1 MSTLR
6 IGVIGCGVMGSNH
19 ARVAQQLGRA
29 HLAAVV
35 DSDLARAEV
44 LAQPT
49 GAIASS
55 QLEDVLTHIDLAIV
69 SVPTAAHF
77 DTAMTCINAGLSVL
91 LEKPIAS
98 TVEQGQQL
106 VDAASAAGVMLA
118 VGHIERFNAAV
129 AELPKL
135 LERPLHFTATRVN
148 PFSPRISDGVVHD
161 LMIHDLDIVA
171 WLAGPERSVEH
182 VAGVSRSTRSEREDL
197 AIAALR
203 FDNGLTAMFETSRI
217 AQQKVRTLEVV
228 QEESVI
234 VADLLRQDI
243 TIHRMSRTE
252 FSTDDGVR
260 YRQSSVIEVPFLDQ
274 RGEPL
279 LRELEDVVAAV
290 LDSRPPRVSGADG
303 VRALQL
309 ADRVTAAVVSQTG
322 AN

>member
-1 MSTLR
+1 
-6 IGVIGCGVMGSNH
+6 MGSNH
-19 ARVAQQLGRA
+19 ARVAQQLSRA

-35 DSDLARAEV
+35 DADLARAEI
-44 LAQPT
+44 LARPT
-49 GAIASS
+49 GAIASTR
-55 QLEDVLTHIDLAIV
+55 LEDVLAHIDLAIIA
-69 SVPTAAHF
+69 VPTAAHF
-77 DTAMTCINAGLSVL
+77 DTAMVCINSGVNVL

-106 VDAASAAGVMLA
+106 VAAADAAGVMLA
-118 VGHIERFNAAV
+118 VGHIERFNAAI
-129 AELPKL
+129 AELPRL
-135 LERPLHFTATRVN
+135 LDHPLHFTATRVN
-148 PFSPRISDGVVHD
+148 PFSPRIFDGVVHD

-203 FDNGLTAMFETSRI
+203 FDDGLTAMFETSRI

-228 QEESVI
+228 QEDSVI

-260 YRQSSVIEVPFLDQ
+260 YRQSSVVEVPFLDQ

-290 LDSRPPRVSGADG
+290 LDSRPSRVSGTDG

-309 ADRVTAAVVSQTG
+309 ADRVTAAISASAG
-322 AN
+322 PA